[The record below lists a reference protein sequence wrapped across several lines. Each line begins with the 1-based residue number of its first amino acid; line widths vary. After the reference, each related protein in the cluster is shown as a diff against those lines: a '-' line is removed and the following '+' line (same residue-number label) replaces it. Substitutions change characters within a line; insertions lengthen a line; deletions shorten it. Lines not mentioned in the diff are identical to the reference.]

1 MTRNQ
6 TPERP
11 AGGFPRATAA
21 AMFIAAGILA
31 GSPAGAEPEP
41 KFVPNYDES
50 KVPAHVLPDPL
61 ALAGGVAVADRA
73 GWESGGRARTLA
85 HFESHVYGRVPAD
98 FQPGL
103 EWKLDREDGDALG
116 GTAIRREY
124 LVTIG
129 GRVPVRMLL
138 YLPKAAAGPVP
149 CFLGLN
155 FRGNQ
160 VVEADPWITMESGY
174 VLGGKGPEVN
184 GNRPTGASRGSAAGR
199 WPAKLL
205 IGRGYALAT
214 ACCGNID
221 PDHDDGFR
229 NGVHALDSSP
239 RTDESWGTIAA
250 WAWGLGR
257 LLDVL
262 EKIDEVDGGRV
273 AVIGHSRLG
282 KAALWAGARD
292 PRFALVVSNNSGCGG
307 AALSRRA
314 FGETVARINGNFPH
328 WFAGAFRRYNRNE
341 AALPVDQHQ
350 LIGLIAP
357 RPVYVAS
364 ATEDLWAD
372 PMGEF
377 LALRHA
383 EPVYQLYGDEPFGV
397 NEPPGPGIQV
407 GNRMGYHLRQ
417 GPHDIT
423 PEDWTH
429 YLDFADRAMSRNSKP
444 AAAGRR

>member
-1 MTRNQ
+1 VI
-6 TPERP
+6 
-11 AGGFPRATAA
+11 FAA
-21 AMFIAAGILA
+21 CLLP
-31 GSPAGAEPEP
+31 GSLTGAETDQ

-50 KVPAHVLPDPL
+50 KVPAYTLPDPL
-61 ALAGGVAVADRA
+61 VPAGGPAVSDRA

-85 HFESHVYGRVPAD
+85 LFESHVYGRVPAD
-98 FQPGL
+98 FQPRI
-103 EWKLDREDGDALG
+103 EWKLDREDGDALE

-155 FRGNQ
+155 FCGNQ
-160 VVEADPWITMESGY
+160 GVEADSWITMETGY
-174 VLGGKGPEVN
+174 VINGKGPESKN
-184 GNRPTGASRGSAAGR
+184 NRATEASRGSGAGR
-199 WPAKLL
+199 WPAKF
-205 IGRGYALAT
+205 IVSRGYALAT
-214 ACCGNID
+214 ACCGNFD
-221 PDHDDGFR
+221 PDEDDGFR
-229 NGVHALDSSP
+229 NGVHALDATP
-239 RTDESWGTIAA
+239 RTDESWGTLTA
-250 WAWGLGR
+250 WAWGLSR
-257 LLDVL
+257 LLDGL

-292 PRFALVVSNNSGCGG
+292 PRFAMVVANNSGCGG

-314 FGETVARINGNFPH
+314 FGETAVRINGNFPH
-328 WFAGAFRRYNRNE
+328 WFAGAFKPYNRNE

-350 LIGLIAP
+350 LVGLVAP

-372 PMGEF
+372 PKGEF

-383 EPVYQLYGDEPFGV
+383 EPVYQLYHENPFGGV
-397 NEPPGPGIQV
+397 TEVPPTGKHA

-417 GPHDIT
+417 GPHQIT
-423 PEDWTH
+423 PEDWAH
-429 YLDFADRAMSRNSKP
+429 YLDFADRWLRSRP
-444 AAAGRR
+444 VDDGATR